1 MKKFSKQYKDSQNK
15 SKWISNKIDKLVSE
29 GKPKNQAIAISN
41 AMWNSRMRIGGSF
54 GGNTGPGDPPSKY
67 NPFGEGY
74 DPFALD
80 NEIKRR
86 LGLVQNSSNRGDPTN
101 QSQKNIQYPDG
112 MNFPSNDPSMYEGA
126 PMAPFENVVDTPQFQ
141 SWADKNLGIKP
152 MPTSG
157 KREQIQPMESS
168 MKSQGIEQQGITT
181 EAADTFF
188 KDNQNPYGFNEETG
202 RGMDFKEKEGE
213 KEDDTKED
221 DKKQPMDFGIP
232 QGETSS
238 FYNLGQAVERGNGVM
253 IAGSAVSAGLS
264 SARNFFSGM
273 GQARSQQ
280 DAMDERRRKEQEE
293 ASGVNNVKAV
303 SEEGGEYSEY
313 GYGGEKKM
321 YKAEGGEVDQD
332 RILTGEVLTGVSGNN
347 QSVEPNTE
355 IEDGEYVMSKD
366 GQSIKV
372 EGKKHSQGGE
382 DVELQEGD
390 KVISDKL
397 KLKGSNAKA
406 VRDMFDIKA
415 KAKDTYATVVD
426 RVYKKIGLEKLI
438 KEQEQVISRIRQQ
451 EEKLGESATKNLNLE
466 LLYKK
471 KDKIQGEKDKLEE
484 QRQGVLNEVYN
495 MQEASKEPKEGEQ
508 AEMAYGG
515 EVDRPKNMMQDAGEV
530 GEGEEDF
537 TEENE
542 KAYASFV
549 ESLKDI
555 PSDQPLKEI
564 NGFRVYDNITKGDF
578 LETIKNNPWYNF
590 TDFQPTKEKTEDFQ
604 EQYNKR
610 IGDGTKLVL
619 DGKFGDDTAGAF
631 LPLTDENNQNPYGS
645 NEETG
650 KGEKEEVTEEE
661 EELQGFQGRPDQ
673 SVLPPTGVDAQLKAN
688 TRYDRVNPNLMSPDQ
703 MIQENERR
711 AAASIKMAQ
720 QLPDAQR
727 ASVIAQITAQTQ
739 LANQKVISG
748 VDTQNNQILN
758 NAESQNVQIQAN
770 EQNANNKNAL
780 SFEARQQTAESITE
794 ENVRTFLDF
803 NRKVGV
809 ENFNDERRQNTI
821 NKAFENFDLDA
832 EGNLVTKDGYRIDNY
847 AYKNPGLAMAS
858 SKKKSEA
865 ENGGLINMS
874 KGSLNYPK
882 QKLQDGGEVPI
893 SKNGLYDY
901 PEQTVK
907 VPTKDGKIT
916 MKGIKYPVLGIA
928 NTGEEI
934 MMQPEKE
941 YHFKGATEVLELP
954 QLKKAKVKAK
964 KSKKVRT

>member
-1 MKKFSKQYKDSQNK
+1 
-15 SKWISNKIDKLVSE
+15 
-29 GKPKNQAIAISN
+29 
-41 AMWNSRMRIGGSF
+41 
-54 GGNTGPGDPPSKY
+54 
-67 NPFGEGY
+67 
-74 DPFALD
+74 
-80 NEIKRR
+80 
-86 LGLVQNSSNRGDPTN
+86 
-101 QSQKNIQYPDG
+101 
-112 MNFPSNDPSMYEGA
+112 
-126 PMAPFENVVDTPQFQ
+126 
-141 SWADKNLGIKP
+141 
-152 MPTSG
+152 
-157 KREQIQPMESS
+157 
-168 MKSQGIEQQGITT
+168 
-181 EAADTFF
+181 
-188 KDNQNPYGFNEETG
+188 
-202 RGMDFKEKEGE
+202 
-213 KEDDTKED
+213 
-221 DKKQPMDFGIP
+221 
-232 QGETSS
+232 
-238 FYNLGQAVERGNGVM
+238 M

-280 DAMDERRRKEQEE
+280 DAMDERRRKLQEE
-293 ASGVNNVKAV
+293 ASGANNVQTAAN
-303 SEEGGEYSEY
+303 GGEYSEY

-347 QSVEPNTE
+347 QAVEPNTE
-355 IEDGEYVMSKD
+355 IEDGEYVLSKD

-451 EEKLGESATKNLNLE
+451 EEKLGESSTKNLNLE

-508 AEMAYGG
+508 AEMEYGG

-564 NGFRVYDNITKGDF
+564 NGSRVYDNITKGDF

-631 LPLTDENNQNPYGS
+631 LPLTDENNQNPYGF

-650 KGEKEEVTEEE
+650 KGEQFKEKGEKEEVTEEE

-673 SVLPPTGVDAQLKAN
+673 SVLPPTGVDAQFKAN

-711 AAASIKMAQ
+711 AAASIKLAQ

-780 SFEARQQTAESITE
+780 SFEARQQTAESLTE

-803 NRKVGV
+803 NRKTRVA
-809 ENFNDERRQNTI
+809 EFNDDRRQKTI

-832 EGNLVTKDGYRIDNY
+832 EGNLVTKDGYRIDDF
-847 AYKNPGLAMAS
+847 AYNNSKNTGLAPAS
-858 SKKKSEA
+858 SKKKV
-865 ENGGLINMS
+865 
-874 KGSLNYPK
+874 KPK
-882 QKLQDGGEVPI
+882 
-893 SKNGLYDY
+893 
-901 PEQTVK
+901 
-907 VPTKDGKIT
+907 
-916 MKGIKYPVLGIA
+916 
-928 NTGEEI
+928 
-934 MMQPEKE
+934 
-941 YHFKGATEVLELP
+941 TEG
-954 QLKKAKVKAK
+954 
-964 KSKKVRT
+964 

>member
-29 GKPKNQAIAISN
+29 GKPKNQAIAVSN
-41 AMWNSRMRIGGSF
+41 AMWNSRMQVGGSF

-86 LGLVQNSSNRGDPTN
+86 LGPVQNSSNRGDPTN

-181 EAADTFF
+181 EAADTFS
-188 KDNQNPYGFNEETG
+188 KNNQNPYGFNEETG
-202 RGMDFKEKEGE
+202 RGMDLKEKEGE
-213 KEDDTKED
+213 KGDGTIKD

-280 DAMDERRRKEQEE
+280 AEMDERRRKGQES

-313 GYGGEKKM
+313 GYGGKKKM
-321 YKAEGGEVDQD
+321 YKQEGGEVDQD

-355 IEDGEYVMSKD
+355 IEDGEYVLSKD
-366 GQSIKV
+366 GQYIRV
-372 EGKKHSQGGE
+372 EGKKHSKGGE

-390 KVISDKL
+390 KVVSDKL
-397 KLKGSNAKA
+397 NLKGANAKA
-406 VRDMFDIKA
+406 VRDRFGIKV
-415 KAKDTYATVVD
+415 KAKDTYATAID
-426 RVYKKIGLEKLI
+426 RIYKKMGLEKLI

-451 EEKLGESATKNLNLE
+451 EEKLGESSTKNLNLE

-471 KDKIQGEKDKLEE
+471 KDKIQVEKDKLQEPIEE
-484 QRQGVLNEVYN
+484 AISIVYD

-508 AEMAYGG
+508 AEMEYGG

-542 KAYASFV
+542 KTYASFV

-555 PSDQPLKEI
+555 PSDQPLKKI

-631 LPLTDENNQNPYGS
+631 LPLTDENNQNPYGF

-650 KGEKEEVTEEE
+650 KGEQFKEKGEKEEVTEEE

-673 SVLPPTGVDAQLKAN
+673 SVLPPTGVDAQFKAN
-688 TRYDRVNPNLMSPDQ
+688 NTFNKFTPNLMSADQ

-711 AAASIKMAQ
+711 AAASIKLAQ
-720 QLPDAQR
+720 QLPDAQ
-727 ASVIAQITAQTQ
+727 AGSVIAQITAQTQ

-748 VDTQNNQILN
+748 VDTQNNQRLN
-758 NAESQNVQIQAN
+758 NAESQNIQGKAN
-770 EQNANNKNAL
+770 VEIANNQNML
-780 SFEARQQTAESITE
+780 SFEARQQTAESLTE

-803 NRKVGV
+803 NRKTRVA
-809 ENFNDERRQNTI
+809 EFNDDRRQKTI

-832 EGNLVTKDGYRIDNY
+832 EGNLVTKDGYRIDDF
-847 AYKNPGLAMAS
+847 AYNNAKNPGLAMAS
-858 SKKKSEA
+858 SKKKV
-865 ENGGLINMS
+865 
-874 KGSLNYPK
+874 KPK
-882 QKLQDGGEVPI
+882 
-893 SKNGLYDY
+893 
-901 PEQTVK
+901 
-907 VPTKDGKIT
+907 
-916 MKGIKYPVLGIA
+916 
-928 NTGEEI
+928 
-934 MMQPEKE
+934 
-941 YHFKGATEVLELP
+941 TEG
-954 QLKKAKVKAK
+954 
-964 KSKKVRT
+964 

>member
-41 AMWNSRMRIGGSF
+41 AMWNSRMKVGGSF
-54 GGNTGPGDPPSKY
+54 GDNTGPGDPPSKY
-67 NPFGEGY
+67 NSFGEGYDPLALDKQMFGDGY

-80 NEIKRR
+80 KEIAKLGMNTPNLYGPRR
-86 LGLVQNSSNRGDPTN
+86 PQNQGNTPPTE
-101 QSQKNIQYPDG
+101 QSQKSITNQYPDG
-112 MNFPSNDPSMYEGA
+112 MNFPSEDPSMYEGA
-126 PMAPFENVVDTPQFQ
+126 PMAPFENVVDTPQFK

-152 MPTSG
+152 MSTG
-157 KREQIQPMESS
+157 NREQIQPMESS
-168 MKSQGIEQQGITT
+168 MESQGIEQQGITT
-181 EAADTFF
+181 EAADTFAA
-188 KDNQNPYGFNEETG
+188 NNNNPMKEEG
-202 RGMDFKEKEGE
+202 KE
-213 KEDDTKED
+213 TY

-232 QGETSS
+232 QGDTSS

-280 DAMDERRRKEQEE
+280 DAMDERRRKLQEE
-293 ASGVNNVKAV
+293 ASGVNTVQAV
-303 SEEGGEYSEY
+303 SEGGEYSEY
-313 GYGGEKKM
+313 GYGGKKKM
-321 YKAEGGEVDQD
+321 YKQDGGEVDQD

-355 IEDGEYVMSKD
+355 IEDGEYVMSGD

-406 VRDMFDIKA
+406 IRDRFDIKA

-451 EEKLGESATKNLNLE
+451 EEKLGESSTKSLNLE

-495 MQEASKEPKEGEQ
+495 MQEASKGSKEEEQ
-508 AEMAYGG
+508 AEMEYGG
-515 EVDRPKNMMQDAGEV
+515 EVEGSMNMMQDAGEV
-530 GEGEEDF
+530 GDEKDF

-564 NGFRVYDNITKGDF
+564 NGYRVYDNITKGDF

-590 TDFQPTKEKTEDFQ
+590 TDFKPTKEKTGDFQ
-604 EQYNKR
+604 EGYNKR
-610 IGDGTKLVL
+610 IGDGKKLIV
-619 DGKFGDDTAGAF
+619 DKKFGDDTAGAYSP
-631 LPLTDENNQNPYGS
+631 LLEKTEETTDESGLTDTGEG
-645 NEETG
+645 EEEG
-650 KGEKEEVTEEE
+650 TEEDKF
-661 EELQGFQGRPDQ
+661 QGVQGRPDQ
-673 SVLPPTGVDAQLKAN
+673 SVLPPTGVDSQFKAN
-688 TRYDRVNPNLMSPDQ
+688 TRYDRVNPNLMSSDQ
-703 MIQENERR
+703 MVQENERR
-711 AAASIKMAQ
+711 AAASIKVAQ

-780 SFEARQQTAESITE
+780 GFEARQQTAESLTE

-803 NRKVGV
+803 NRRVGV
-809 ENFNDERRQNTI
+809 QNFNDERRQNTI

-832 EGNLVTKDGYRIDNY
+832 EGNLITKGGMSIDKFLFDN
-847 AYKNPGLAMAS
+847 AEQNKGLAKAS
-858 SKKKSEA
+858 PKKK
-865 ENGGLINMS
+865 
-874 KGSLNYPK
+874 K
-882 QKLQDGGEVPI
+882 
-893 SKNGLYDY
+893 
-901 PEQTVK
+901 
-907 VPTKDGKIT
+907 
-916 MKGIKYPVLGIA
+916 
-928 NTGEEI
+928 
-934 MMQPEKE
+934 
-941 YHFKGATEVLELP
+941 
-954 QLKKAKVKAK
+954 
-964 KSKKVRT
+964 

>member
-41 AMWNSRMRIGGSF
+41 AMWNSRMQNGGSF
-54 GGNTGPGDPPSKY
+54 GGNTGPKDLPSQDPPSEY
-67 NPFGEGY
+67 NPFGVGY
-74 DPFALD
+74 DPYYLNNQTGQAQGTTPANFTSDAPSRANNFNTVPVSAD
-80 NEIKRR
+80 IE
-86 LGLVQNSSNRGDPTN
+86 GYQTPQMDFQNSG
-101 QSQKNIQYPDG
+101 IQ
-112 MNFPSNDPSMYEGA
+112 
-126 PMAPFENVVDTPQFQ
+126 
-141 SWADKNLGIKP
+141 P
-152 MPTSG
+152 MPVQQSMKTQP
-157 KREQIQPMESS
+157 REQIEPGPLLES
-168 MKSQGIEQQGITT
+168 KGIEQQAMNTG
-181 EAADTFF
+181 AADTFF
-188 KDNQNPYGFNEETG
+188 KNNQNPYGFNEETG

-213 KEDDTKED
+213 KGDGTNEDGTKED

-280 DAMDERRRKEQEE
+280 SAMDERRRKEQEE

-313 GYGGEKKM
+313 GYGGKKKM
-321 YKAEGGEVDQD
+321 YKQEGGEVDQD

-631 LPLTDENNQNPYGS
+631 LPLTDENNQTPYGS

-661 EELQGFQGRPDQ
+661 EEKQGFQGRPDQ

-711 AAASIKMAQ
+711 AAASIKVAQ

-780 SFEARQQTAESITE
+780 SFEGRQQTAESITE

-858 SKKKSEA
+858 SKKKVKPKT
-865 ENGGLINMS
+865 GG
-874 KGSLNYPK
+874 
-882 QKLQDGGEVPI
+882 
-893 SKNGLYDY
+893 
-901 PEQTVK
+901 
-907 VPTKDGKIT
+907 
-916 MKGIKYPVLGIA
+916 
-928 NTGEEI
+928 
-934 MMQPEKE
+934 
-941 YHFKGATEVLELP
+941 
-954 QLKKAKVKAK
+954 
-964 KSKKVRT
+964 

>member
-188 KDNQNPYGFNEETG
+188 KDNQTPYGSNEETG

-213 KEDDTKED
+213 KGNGTTED
-221 DKKQPMDFGIP
+221 DKKPPMDFGIP
-232 QGETSS
+232 QGNTSS

-280 DAMDERRRKEQEE
+280 SAMDERRRKLQEE
-293 ASGVNNVKAV
+293 ASGANNVQTAAN
-303 SEEGGEYSEY
+303 GGEYSEY

-347 QSVEPNTE
+347 QAVEPNTE
-355 IEDGEYVMSKD
+355 IEDGEYVLSKD

-451 EEKLGESATKNLNLE
+451 EEKLGESATPRITL
-466 LLYKK
+466 
-471 KDKIQGEKDKLEE
+471 QEK
-484 QRQGVLNEVYN
+484 R
-495 MQEASKEPKEGEQ
+495 
-508 AEMAYGG
+508 
-515 EVDRPKNMMQDAGEV
+515 
-530 GEGEEDF
+530 
-537 TEENE
+537 
-542 KAYASFV
+542 
-549 ESLKDI
+549 
-555 PSDQPLKEI
+555 
-564 NGFRVYDNITKGDF
+564 
-578 LETIKNNPWYNF
+578 
-590 TDFQPTKEKTEDFQ
+590 
-604 EQYNKR
+604 
-610 IGDGTKLVL
+610 
-619 DGKFGDDTAGAF
+619 
-631 LPLTDENNQNPYGS
+631 
-645 NEETG
+645 
-650 KGEKEEVTEEE
+650 
-661 EELQGFQGRPDQ
+661 
-673 SVLPPTGVDAQLKAN
+673 
-688 TRYDRVNPNLMSPDQ
+688 
-703 MIQENERR
+703 
-711 AAASIKMAQ
+711 
-720 QLPDAQR
+720 
-727 ASVIAQITAQTQ
+727 
-739 LANQKVISG
+739 
-748 VDTQNNQILN
+748 
-758 NAESQNVQIQAN
+758 
-770 EQNANNKNAL
+770 
-780 SFEARQQTAESITE
+780 
-794 ENVRTFLDF
+794 
-803 NRKVGV
+803 
-809 ENFNDERRQNTI
+809 
-821 NKAFENFDLDA
+821 
-832 EGNLVTKDGYRIDNY
+832 
-847 AYKNPGLAMAS
+847 
-858 SKKKSEA
+858 
-865 ENGGLINMS
+865 
-874 KGSLNYPK
+874 
-882 QKLQDGGEVPI
+882 
-893 SKNGLYDY
+893 
-901 PEQTVK
+901 
-907 VPTKDGKIT
+907 
-916 MKGIKYPVLGIA
+916 
-928 NTGEEI
+928 
-934 MMQPEKE
+934 
-941 YHFKGATEVLELP
+941 
-954 QLKKAKVKAK
+954 
-964 KSKKVRT
+964 

>member
-41 AMWNSRMRIGGSF
+41 AMWNSRMQNGGSF
-54 GGNTGPGDPPSKY
+54 GGNTGPKDLPSQDPPSEY
-67 NPFGEGY
+67 NPFGVGY
-74 DPFALD
+74 DPYYLNNQTGQAQGTTPANFTSDAPSRANNFNTVPVSGD
-80 NEIKRR
+80 IE
-86 LGLVQNSSNRGDPTN
+86 GYQTPQMDFQNSG
-101 QSQKNIQYPDG
+101 
-112 MNFPSNDPSMYEGA
+112 
-126 PMAPFENVVDTPQFQ
+126 
-141 SWADKNLGIKP
+141 
-152 MPTSG
+152 
-157 KREQIQPMESS
+157 IQPMPVQQEMTPQPIKQTEPVSS
-168 MKSQGIEQQGITT
+168 LERQEMIPT
-181 EAADTFF
+181 EKQEINTVASDTLVNNPDPYVYNRDEDKRMADLRKAA
-188 KDNQNPYGFNEETG
+188 
-202 RGMDFKEKEGE
+202 
-213 KEDDTKED
+213 
-221 DKKQPMDFGIP
+221 KKPMDFGIP

-280 DAMDERRRKEQEE
+280 SAMDERRRKEQEE

-313 GYGGEKKM
+313 GYGGKKKM
-321 YKAEGGEVDQD
+321 YKQEGGEVDQD

-631 LPLTDENNQNPYGS
+631 LPLTDENNQNPYGF

-650 KGEKEEVTEEE
+650 KGEQFKEKGEKEEVTEEE

-711 AAASIKMAQ
+711 AAASIKVAQ

-780 SFEARQQTAESITE
+780 SFEGRQQTAESITE

-847 AYKNPGLAMAS
+847 AYKNPQNPGLAMAS
-858 SKKKSEA
+858 SKKKVKPKT
-865 ENGGLINMS
+865 GG
-874 KGSLNYPK
+874 
-882 QKLQDGGEVPI
+882 
-893 SKNGLYDY
+893 
-901 PEQTVK
+901 
-907 VPTKDGKIT
+907 
-916 MKGIKYPVLGIA
+916 
-928 NTGEEI
+928 
-934 MMQPEKE
+934 
-941 YHFKGATEVLELP
+941 
-954 QLKKAKVKAK
+954 
-964 KSKKVRT
+964 